1 MTWWQKGWHAKL
13 LILGPL
19 LYLSTITCS
28 RSPFC
33 NCSLLSFS
41 FDLLVLHPCVTQ
53 CSVLLSYWT
62 ARNRGVLDN
71 VSLLADNVRL
81 PKLFEQGN
89 VRMRSQQTVLPF
101 SPILA
106 QRDKHSPKHTNL
118 PVVHT
123 LMKNLQELPWNFWS
137 NENRRKRGGRRKT
150 KLKKTPKT
158 PEHFSSVTHYYCGFF
173 SFFLTAS
180 VKKSLKRYHMEQH
193 QNLGLC

>member
-41 FDLLVLHPCVTQ
+41 FDLLVLHPCVKQ

-89 VRMRSQQTVLPF
+89 VRMRSQETVLPF

-137 NENRRKRGGRRKT
+137 NENRGKRGERRKT
-150 KLKKTPKT
+150 KLKKPKKLRST
-158 PEHFSSVTHYYCGFF
+158 FLPLHITIVWFF
-173 SFFLTAS
+173 FFLFNCICQ
-180 VKKSLKRYHMEQH
+180 KKSLKK
-193 QNLGLC
+193 